1 MGDIYPFTPMDE
13 CMVRDCPCPL
23 PPSRVEFKVNDGSV
37 FAWLCPCHFLMTLD
51 AVVEIEVK
59 NGKFHTW
66 KKEG

>member
-1 MGDIYPFTPMDE
+1 
-13 CMVRDCPCPL
+13 L